1 MSKQTIKV
9 PKGQIS
15 VLFENN
21 GQSFEVTDK
30 ILWDALCEHIF
41 KGEAQPSVSEVKND
55 FDDEHPDYI
64 RSSQEEI

>member
-1 MSKQTIKV
+1 MSQKTIKV
-9 PKGQIS
+9 PIGQIK
-15 VLFENN
+15 VLFEKN

-30 ILWDALCEHIF
+30 MLWDALCDFVF
-41 KGEAQPSVSEVKND
+41 KGDEPKPQSERAD